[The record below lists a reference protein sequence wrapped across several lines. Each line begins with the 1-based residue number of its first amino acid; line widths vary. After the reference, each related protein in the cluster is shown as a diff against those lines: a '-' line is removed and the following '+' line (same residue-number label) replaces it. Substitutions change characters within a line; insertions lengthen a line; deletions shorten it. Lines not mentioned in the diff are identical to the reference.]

1 MTWLICL
8 PQRHHLFWPSDINK
22 YATQKIVRLQSRNFK
37 KKTFKIIYVFRCI
50 LLKDLLT
57 KISFFKSSFICT
69 KAFTGMSSLP
79 FNKMYSHWKFTI
91 LKSVVKC
98 QITISFNYEII
109 IQLMSIT
116 VMLMTRQ
123 TFWTSVAGKSRAT
136 KTSGNRGASVT
147 GSVIMTR
154 YSNTGTLTCGIFY
167 FYCGNARKIQFWW
180 YLFAKWLVHVV
191 VNNVHS
197 SKSQFF

>member
-1 MTWLICL
+1 
-8 PQRHHLFWPSDINK
+8 
-22 YATQKIVRLQSRNFK
+22 
-37 KKTFKIIYVFRCI
+37 
-50 LLKDLLT
+50 
-57 KISFFKSSFICT
+57 
-69 KAFTGMSSLP
+69 
-79 FNKMYSHWKFTI
+79 
-91 LKSVVKC
+91 
-98 QITISFNYEII
+98 
-109 IQLMSIT
+109 MSIT

-197 SKSQFF
+197 SKSQFFLKMWLWNNIAFIFSYISYNLAMMTNEENVFLLPDSFCRKWTE